1 MRNLTAQEIEALLQ
15 KYQGARRIAIE
26 NFLST
31 VANNEYAYAAN
42 NNLKRDAILY
52 GWNKQTVLAIKEGI
66 QLAQRT
72 NK

>member
-1 MRNLTAQEIEALLQ
+1 MRNLTLQEIETLLQ

-31 VANNEYAYAAN
+31 VANNKYVFEAN

-52 GWNKQTVLAIKEGI
+52 GWNKQTVLAIREGI
-66 QLAQRT
+66 KLAQRG
-72 NK
+72 